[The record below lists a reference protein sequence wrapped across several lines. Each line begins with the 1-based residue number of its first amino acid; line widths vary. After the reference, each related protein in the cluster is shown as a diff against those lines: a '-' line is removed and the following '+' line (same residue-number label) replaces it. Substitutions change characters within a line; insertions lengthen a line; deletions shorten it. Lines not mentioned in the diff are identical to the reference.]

1 MCTRRKT
8 LTSLLLL
15 VCFCFVL
22 IFILF
27 CIIVIQYESMVGP
40 STQLYDSG
48 VELTSDGLY
57 GRHDYLKHAT
67 RGTLSLHSL
76 YLLLW
81 SNFASFS
88 LSFLTQPEAEKNIS
102 GKLLSKTVPAREFCV
117 GQMKKLWILLGTH
130 CKKKSVQCTPNMVCY
145 VCPNWNTLYG
155 VKSHHILGVCLTPNW
170 VCFHTNSVC
179 FPTNFSV
186 FSHSL

>member
-1 MCTRRKT
+1 MCVFYYNVCKKIIEKLFVFNDMCTRRKT

-102 GKLLSKTVPAREFCV
+102 GKLLSKTEPAREFCV
-117 GQMKKLWILLGTH
+117 GQMKKLWILLGTGLGLSEEEKLLLVNS
-130 CKKKSVQCTPNMVCY
+130 CLNNLLEVCTLICLVELGPKKI
-145 VCPNWNTLYG
+145 W
-155 VKSHHILGVCLTPNW
+155 
-170 VCFHTNSVC
+170 
-179 FPTNFSV
+179 
-186 FSHSL
+186 